1 MIIFILYIYYNL
13 YYFYNP
19 KMPNQTNSKRISISL
34 NPDLY
39 AVISDLADLQNK
51 PMSRVVV
58 ELMEE
63 MHPVLSQLRDGI
75 KELKE
80 SNNKDEVLKRIGSS
94 VLLDGTEQ
102 LGQLSKELKEL

>member
-1 MIIFILYIYYNL
+1 
-13 YYFYNP
+13 
-19 KMPNQTNSKRISISL
+19 MPNQTNSKRISISL

-63 MHPVLSQLRDGI
+63 MHPVLFQLRDGI
-75 KELKE
+75 KEVKE
-80 SNNKDEVLKRIGSS
+80 SNNKDEVLKRIGSA

>member
-1 MIIFILYIYYNL
+1 
-13 YYFYNP
+13 
-19 KMPNQTNSKRISISL
+19 MPNQTNSKRISISL

-58 ELMEE
+58 ELMQEL
-63 MHPVLSQLRDGI
+63 HPVLSQLRDGI
-75 KELKE
+75 KEVKE

-94 VLLDGTEQ
+94 VLMSGTEQ
-102 LGQLSKELKEL
+102 LGELSKELKGL

>member
-1 MIIFILYIYYNL
+1 
-13 YYFYNP
+13 
-19 KMPNQTNSKRISISL
+19 MPNQTNSKRISISL

-75 KELKE
+75 KEVKE

>member
-1 MIIFILYIYYNL
+1 
-13 YYFYNP
+13 
-19 KMPNQTNSKRISISL
+19 MPNQTNSKRISISL

-51 PMSRVVV
+51 PMSRVGV

-75 KELKE
+75 REVKE
-80 SNNKDEVLKRIGSS
+80 SNNKDEVLKRIGSA

>member
-1 MIIFILYIYYNL
+1 
-13 YYFYNP
+13 
-19 KMPNQTNSKRISISL
+19 MPNQTNSKRISISL

-63 MHPVLSQLRDGI
+63 MHTVLSQLRDGI
-75 KELKE
+75 KEVKE
-80 SNNKDEVLKRIGSS
+80 FNNKDEVLNRIGSA

-102 LGQLSKELKEL
+102 LGQLSKELKKL

>member
-1 MIIFILYIYYNL
+1 
-13 YYFYNP
+13 
-19 KMPNQTNSKRISISL
+19 MPNQTNSKRISISL

-39 AVISDLADLQNK
+39 AVISDLADLQKK

-75 KELKE
+75 KEVKE
-80 SNNKDEVLKRIGSS
+80 SNNKDEVLKRIGSA
-94 VLLDGTEQ
+94 VLLDGTDQ
-102 LGQLSKELKEL
+102 LGQLSRELKEL

>member
-1 MIIFILYIYYNL
+1 
-13 YYFYNP
+13 
-19 KMPNQTNSKRISISL
+19 MPNQTNSKRISISL

-75 KELKE
+75 REVKE
-80 SNNKDEVLKRIGSS
+80 SNNKDEVLKRIGSA
-94 VLLDGTEQ
+94 VLLDGTDQ
-102 LGQLSKELKEL
+102 LGQLSRELKEL

>member
-1 MIIFILYIYYNL
+1 MS
-13 YYFYNP
+13 
-19 KMPNQTNSKRISISL
+19 NQTNSKRISISL

-75 KELKE
+75 KEVKE
-80 SNNKDEVLKRIGSS
+80 SNNKDEVLKRIGSA

>member
-1 MIIFILYIYYNL
+1 
-13 YYFYNP
+13 
-19 KMPNQTNSKRISISL
+19 MPNQTNSKRISISL

-94 VLLDGTEQ
+94 VLLDGSEH
-102 LGQLSKELKEL
+102 LGELAKEVKKL

>member
-1 MIIFILYIYYNL
+1 
-13 YYFYNP
+13 
-19 KMPNQTNSKRISISL
+19 MPNQTNSKRISISL

-75 KELKE
+75 KEVK
-80 SNNKDEVLKRIGSS
+80 V
-94 VLLDGTEQ
+94 
-102 LGQLSKELKEL
+102 

>member
-1 MIIFILYIYYNL
+1 
-13 YYFYNP
+13 
-19 KMPNQTNSKRISISL
+19 MPNQTNSKRISISL

-39 AVISDLADLQNK
+39 ALISDLADLQNK

-75 KELKE
+75 KEVKE
-80 SNNKDEVLKRIGSS
+80 SNNKDEVLKRIGSA

>member
-1 MIIFILYIYYNL
+1 
-13 YYFYNP
+13 
-19 KMPNQTNSKRISISL
+19 MPNQTNSKRISISL

-58 ELMEE
+58 ELIEE

-75 KELKE
+75 KEVKE
-80 SNNKDEVLKRIGSS
+80 SNNKDEVLKRIGSA

>member
-1 MIIFILYIYYNL
+1 
-13 YYFYNP
+13 
-19 KMPNQTNSKRISISL
+19 MPNQTNSKRISISL

-75 KELKE
+75 KEVKE
-80 SNNKDEVLKRIGSS
+80 SNNKDEVLKRLGSS
-94 VLLDGTEQ
+94 VLMSGTEQ
-102 LGQLSKELKEL
+102 LGELSKELKGL

>member
-1 MIIFILYIYYNL
+1 
-13 YYFYNP
+13 
-19 KMPNQTNSKRISISL
+19 MPNQTNSKRISISL

-51 PMSRVVV
+51 PMSRIVV

-75 KELKE
+75 KEVKE
-80 SNNKDEVLKRIGSS
+80 SNNKDEVLKRIGST

>member
-1 MIIFILYIYYNL
+1 MMT
-13 YYFYNP
+13 
-19 KMPNQTNSKRISISL
+19 MPNQTNSKRISISL

-75 KELKE
+75 KEVKE
-80 SNNKDEVLKRIGSS
+80 SNNKDEVLKRIGSA
-94 VLLDGTEQ
+94 VLLDGTDQ
-102 LGQLSKELKEL
+102 LGQLSRELKEL

>member
-1 MIIFILYIYYNL
+1 
-13 YYFYNP
+13 
-19 KMPNQTNSKRISISL
+19 MPNQTNSKRISISL

-58 ELMEE
+58 DLLEE

-75 KELKE
+75 REVKE
-80 SNNKDEVLKRIGSS
+80 SNNKDEVLKRIGSA
-94 VLLDGTEQ
+94 VLMSGTEQ
-102 LGQLSKELKEL
+102 LGELSKELKGL

>member
-1 MIIFILYIYYNL
+1 
-13 YYFYNP
+13 
-19 KMPNQTNSKRISISL
+19 MPNQTNSKRISISL

-75 KELKE
+75 KEVKE
-80 SNNKDEVLKRIGSS
+80 SNNKDEVLRRIGSS
-94 VLLDGTEQ
+94 VLMSGTEQ
-102 LGQLSKELKEL
+102 LGELSKELKGI

>member
-1 MIIFILYIYYNL
+1 
-13 YYFYNP
+13 
-19 KMPNQTNSKRISISL
+19 MPNQTNSKRISISL

-39 AVISDLADLQNK
+39 AVISDLAHLQNK

-75 KELKE
+75 KEVKE
-80 SNNKDEVLKRIGSS
+80 SNNKDEVLKRIGSA

>member
-1 MIIFILYIYYNL
+1 
-13 YYFYNP
+13 
-19 KMPNQTNSKRISISL
+19 MPNQTNSKRISISL
-34 NPDLY
+34 NPEVY
-39 AVISDLADLQNK
+39 SVISDLANLQNK

-75 KELKE
+75 KEVKE
-80 SNNKDEVLKRIGSS
+80 SNNKDEVLKRIGGA
-94 VLLDGTEQ
+94 LLMDGTEQ

>member
-1 MIIFILYIYYNL
+1 
-13 YYFYNP
+13 
-19 KMPNQTNSKRISISL
+19 MPNQTNSKRISISL

-75 KELKE
+75 KEVKE
-80 SNNKDEVLKRIGSS
+80 SNNKDEVLKRIGGA
-94 VLLDGTEQ
+94 LLMDGTEQ

>member
-1 MIIFILYIYYNL
+1 
-13 YYFYNP
+13 
-19 KMPNQTNSKRISISL
+19 MPNQTNSKRTSISL

-75 KELKE
+75 KEVKE
-80 SNNKDEVLKRIGSS
+80 SNNKDEVLKRIGSA
-94 VLLDGTEQ
+94 VLLDGTDQ
-102 LGQLSKELKEL
+102 LGQLSRELKEL

>member
-1 MIIFILYIYYNL
+1 
-13 YYFYNP
+13 
-19 KMPNQTNSKRISISL
+19 MPNQTNSKRISISL
-34 NPDLY
+34 NPELY

-75 KELKE
+75 KEVKE
-80 SNNKDEVLKRIGSS
+80 SNNKDEVLKRIGSA
-94 VLLDGTEQ
+94 VLLDGAEQ

>member
-1 MIIFILYIYYNL
+1 
-13 YYFYNP
+13 
-19 KMPNQTNSKRISISL
+19 MPNQTNSKRISISL

-63 MHPVLSQLRDGI
+63 IHPILSNMASAMAEV
-75 KELKE
+75 KK
-80 SNNKDEVLKRIGSS
+80 SNDPTAVLKQFGQDVIMDANELLGSFPRR
-94 VLLDGTEQ
+94 
-102 LGQLSKELKEL
+102 LKNYD